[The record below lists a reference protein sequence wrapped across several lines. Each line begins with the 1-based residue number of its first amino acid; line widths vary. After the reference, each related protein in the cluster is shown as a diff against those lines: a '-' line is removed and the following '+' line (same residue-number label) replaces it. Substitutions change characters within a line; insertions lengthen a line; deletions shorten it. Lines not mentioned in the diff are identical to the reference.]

1 MANVMTNDRWVVLR
15 LKGSWATGDAEF
27 ALFWGRNIAE
37 ALNAGRDAGFTREG
51 FLIMAPPAAKVLV
64 YSPDEV
70 AAHVDRVL
78 SYPPGTGTGQWKAT
92 TKQDT
97 PSWIGQTT

>member
-1 MANVMTNDRWVVLR
+1 MVNVMTKDQWVVLC

-37 ALNAGRDAGFTREG
+37 ALNAGRDAGFTREW

-64 YSPDEV
+64 YSPDKV
-70 AAHVDRVL
+70 ASHVDHL
-78 SYPPGTGTGQWKAT
+78 LCYPPNGVQEVPLWVA
-92 TKQDT
+92 
-97 PSWIGQTT
+97 PE